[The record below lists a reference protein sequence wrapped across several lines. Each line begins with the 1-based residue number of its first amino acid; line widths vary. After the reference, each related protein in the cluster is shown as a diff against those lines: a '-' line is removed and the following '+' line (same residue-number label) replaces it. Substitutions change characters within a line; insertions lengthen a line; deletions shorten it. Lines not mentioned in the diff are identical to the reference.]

1 MSKKIIIGSRGSKLA
16 LLYAQQAKDKIIE
29 NTNLGND
36 DILIKSITTKGDEL
50 QNIRLS
56 EVGGKG
62 LFSSNIEKELQLKNI
77 DIAVHALKDMPANET
92 KGLIT
97 DSFLKRNDPREILI
111 TKNNKKLKDLDE
123 KSIVGTSSFRR
134 EFQIKKIRKDLN
146 CKLIRGNVD
155 TRIRKLNEGI
165 YDAIILS
172 YAGIKF
178 LKFENEI
185 SEIFSVEEI
194 IPSAG
199 QGIIALQ
206 CRENDIFQILIG
218 IGIFLLFLVFR
229 GLISKLVIKKLEVIS
244 KRTTNKLD
252 DTFVQSLVGPARFLP
267 IVLGFFIASYYMTFS
282 LEGREVVDTINRT
295 LITILIFWVIHQI
308 IEPISYILSGLDK
321 ILTRELIGWIIKSL
335 KILIFILG
343 LAAVLELWG
352 IKIGPIIAGLGL
364 FGVAVALGAQDLFK
378 NLISGILVLVEK
390 RFKIGDWIAVEG
402 IIEGIVEKIGFR
414 STTIRKFDKSLAI
427 IPNFQFAEN
436 AVVNV
441 SETSNWLISWII
453 TLQYDTTVDQL
464 KKIRDEIENHIN
476 SSEDYNTSIG
486 VAVRVDKFSD
496 SSIDMYVR
504 CFTKSGS
511 WSNWLDVKERLAIA
525 IKEIVEKNGASFAFP
540 SQSIYV
546 EKK

>member
-1 MSKKIIIGSRGSKLA
+1 MEII
-16 LLYAQQAKDKIIE
+16 
-29 NTNLGND
+29 
-36 DILIKSITTKGDEL
+36 
-50 QNIRLS
+50 
-56 EVGGKG
+56 
-62 LFSSNIEKELQLKNI
+62 
-77 DIAVHALKDMPANET
+77 
-92 KGLIT
+92 
-97 DSFLKRNDPREILI
+97 
-111 TKNNKKLKDLDE
+111 NN
-123 KSIVGTSSFRR
+123 F
-134 EFQIKKIRKDLN
+134 
-146 CKLIRGNVD
+146 
-155 TRIRKLNEGI
+155 
-165 YDAIILS
+165 
-172 YAGIKF
+172 
-178 LKFENEI
+178 
-185 SEIFSVEEI
+185 SEIFLSVWNK
-194 IPSAG
+194 
-199 QGIIALQ
+199 GILGV
-206 CRENDIFQILIG
+206 DIFQILIG
-218 IGIFLLFLVFR
+218 IGIFLIFLVFR
-229 GLISKLVIKKLEVIS
+229 GLISKLIIKKLEVIS

-252 DTFVQSLVGPARFLP
+252 DTFVHALVGPARFLP

-282 LEGREVVDTINRT
+282 IEGREVVDTINRT

-321 ILTRELIGWIIKSL
+321 LLTRELIGWIIKSL

-390 RFKIGDWIAVEG
+390 RFKIGDWILVDG

-427 IPNFQFAEN
+427 IPNFQFAE
-436 AVVNV
+436 
-441 SETSNWLISWII
+441 TSNWLISWII

-464 KKIRDEIENHIN
+464 KIIRNEIENHIN
-476 SSEDYNTSIG
+476 SSDDYNTSIG

-504 CFTKSGS
+504 CFTKTNS
-511 WSNWLDVKERLAIA
+511 WNDWLAVKEKLAIE
-525 IKEIVEKNGASFAFP
+525 IKQIVEKNGASFAFP